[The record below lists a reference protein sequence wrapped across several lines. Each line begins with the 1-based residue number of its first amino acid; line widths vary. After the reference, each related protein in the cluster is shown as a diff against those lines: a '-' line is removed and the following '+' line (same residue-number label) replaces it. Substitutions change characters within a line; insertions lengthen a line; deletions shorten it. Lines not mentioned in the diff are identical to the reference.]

1 MSPWLQCLNRV
12 DTFQALYNGTCL
24 IYGFGVFRY
33 IVRGNHDLRTL
44 GINLKLPLSFNLA
57 SLLRI
62 KRDFQINL
70 RFILFQKFRVSNIN
84 R

>member
-1 MSPWLQCLNRV
+1 MSPRLQCLNRI

-24 IYGFGVFRY
+24 IYGFGIFRY
-33 IVRGNHDLRTL
+33 LVRGNHDLRTL
-44 GINLKLPLSFNLA
+44 GINLQLTLSFNLA

-70 RFILFQKFRVSNIN
+70 SG
-84 R
+84 